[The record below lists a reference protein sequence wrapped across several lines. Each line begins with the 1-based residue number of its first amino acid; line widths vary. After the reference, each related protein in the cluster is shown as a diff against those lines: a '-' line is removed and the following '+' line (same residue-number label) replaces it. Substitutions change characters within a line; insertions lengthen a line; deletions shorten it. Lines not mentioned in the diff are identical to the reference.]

1 MNQEIK
7 NLIEYKMI
15 RAFEALEEAEIM
27 ANYKHWNTCASRLYY
42 ACFYAVGSLLLTH
55 NLSSSKHT
63 GIRSLFNNQFVKKGL
78 FPKDLGKLYNT
89 LFESRQE
96 SDYDDFVIMKEEIVR
111 PWIDETRKFLDTVQN
126 LIKQAI

>member
-15 RAFEALEEAEIM
+15 RAFESLEEAEIM

-42 ACFYAVGSLLLTH
+42 ACFYAVSGLLLTQ

-63 GIRSLFNNQFVKKGL
+63 GIRSLFNNNFVKKGL
-78 FPKDLGKLYNT
+78 FPKYLGKLYNT

-96 SDYDDFVIMKEEIVR
+96 SDYDDFIIMREEIVM
-111 PWIDETRKFLDTVQN
+111 PWIDESRKFIKTTQN
-126 LIKQAI
+126 LINQII